1 MHRFKKIIVKIVT
14 YRNQLAVSFAFF
26 CLSISGIGFAHANTT
41 DLTLKKAP
49 IVYPDGEAIALETNK
64 GEFILQSALMTEA
77 ASNFLYEVKK
87 GACLTVTSQGVLSSD
102 ANILKIT
109 KCKR

>member
-1 MHRFKKIIVKIVT
+1 MHRFKKIVVKIVT
-14 YRNQLAVSFAFF
+14 CRNQIAIPFTFF
-26 CLSISGIGFAHANTT
+26 CLSISGLGIAHANTT
-41 DLTLKKAP
+41 NLTLKKAP

-64 GEFILQSALMTEA
+64 GEFILQSALMTEEA
-77 ASNFLYEVKK
+77 TKLLYEVKK